1 MCTNNLKNLLFV
13 LTGNISTFVSKN
25 GLYHILKTKALTN
38 FISFTVDKNLI
49 FKIYF
54 LYLSWS

>member
-49 FKIYF
+49 F